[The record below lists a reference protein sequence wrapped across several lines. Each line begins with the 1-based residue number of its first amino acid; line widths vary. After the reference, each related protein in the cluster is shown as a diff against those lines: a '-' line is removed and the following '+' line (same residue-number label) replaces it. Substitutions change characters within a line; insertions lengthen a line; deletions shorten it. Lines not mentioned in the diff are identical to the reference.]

1 MFELGHNDGEGS
13 CQVKCFSGSGHS
25 TGGRKKLNSVC
36 VFGGS
41 GSKRKEWEVS
51 GSPCGPKMHRNSFWQ
66 KKGERERGEEWRK
79 EKGGKRQV
87 PTGRRKDLSK

>member
-41 GSKRKEWEVS
+41 GSMWKEWEVS

-66 KKGERERGEEWRK
+66 KKGEREREEKK
-79 EKGGKRQV
+79 E
-87 PTGRRKDLSK
+87 GRRREERGRYPQEDGET